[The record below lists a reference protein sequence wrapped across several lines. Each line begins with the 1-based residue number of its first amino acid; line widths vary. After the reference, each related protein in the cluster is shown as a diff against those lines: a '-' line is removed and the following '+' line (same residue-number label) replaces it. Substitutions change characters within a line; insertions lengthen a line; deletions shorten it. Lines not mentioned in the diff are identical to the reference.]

1 MREIFN
7 RYSNIFSLFDMRQV
21 DRTSL
26 NKSDLSKSL
35 SGHWHSLVDEADPLA
50 DLDVVRL
57 LHVADDLL
65 EADTIPLIS
74 MHHILRSSFK
84 HHITLPLSS

>member
-1 MREIFN
+1 
-7 RYSNIFSLFDMRQV
+7 MRQV

-26 NKSDLSKSL
+26 NKSDLSKLL
-35 SGHWHSLVDEADPLA
+35 SDRWHSLVDEADPLA

-65 EADTIPLIS
+65 EADTIPL
-74 MHHILRSSFK
+74 SS
-84 HHITLPLSS
+84 

>member
-1 MREIFN
+1 MSKIVN

-57 LHVADDLL
+57 LHVADNLL
-65 EADTIPLIS
+65 EADTIPL
-74 MHHILRSSFK
+74 SS
-84 HHITLPLSS
+84 

>member
-1 MREIFN
+1 MSKIVN

-26 NKSDLSKSL
+26 NESDLSKSL
-35 SGHWHSLVDEADPLA
+35 SGRWHSLVDEADPLA

-57 LHVADDLL
+57 VHVADHLL
-65 EADTIPLIS
+65 ADSTIPLFS
-74 MHHILRSSFK
+74 
-84 HHITLPLSS
+84 

>member
-1 MREIFN
+1 MREIVN

-35 SGHWHSLVDEADPLA
+35 LSGHWHSLVDEADPLA
-50 DLDVVRL
+50 NLDVVRL

-65 EADTIPLIS
+65 EADTIPL
-74 MHHILRSSFK
+74 SS
-84 HHITLPLSS
+84 

>member
-1 MREIFN
+1 
-7 RYSNIFSLFDMRQV
+7 MRQV
-21 DRTSL
+21 DRTFL

-65 EADTIPLIS
+65 EADTIPIS
-74 MHHILRSSFK
+74 S
-84 HHITLPLSS
+84 

>member
-1 MREIFN
+1 MREIVN

-26 NKSDLSKSL
+26 NESDLSKSL

-74 MHHILRSSFK
+74 
-84 HHITLPLSS
+84 